1 MSLLI
6 RGDLVKL
13 ELEDEQILD
22 IPEYWGLVHDVD
34 GKLLGRCELVICPY
48 ELVSENIEGLPQN
61 VVKAAVSYYGGG
73 KRLVKGS
80 VEIPNG
86 PWQFIGDAV
95 FIYYARY
102 GKKRGL
108 YQHPFEE
115 PVPVFQQKYGECF
128 KLKLPNKCIIDS
140 RGFVWP

>member
-13 ELEDEQILD
+13 ELEDEEILD
-22 IPEYWGLVHDVD
+22 VPEHWGLVHDVD
-34 GKLLGRCELVICPY
+34 GKLLDRCELVICPY
-48 ELVSENIEGLPQN
+48 ALVSDSVNELSKNI
-61 VVKAAVSYYGGG
+61 VKAGVTYYGGR
-73 KRLVKGS
+73 KRLVKGV
-80 VEIPNG
+80 VEIPSG
-86 PWQFIGDAV
+86 PWQRIGNAV

-115 PVPVFQQKYGECF
+115 SVPVYQQVYGDCL
-128 KLKLPNKCIIDS
+128 KIKLPNKCIIDS
-140 RGFVWP
+140 RGLIWP